1 MASPTGIPSNA
12 AGPGKYSREI
22 VLLTTLLLLLVF
34 AIFTA
39 FAARMYHKQYHVLGD
54 EWFAR
59 GDQDFHSGNATAA
72 LSDYRNALLYS
83 PGNTNFQFHLAK
95 ALAATGR
102 FDEARAYLV
111 ALLSDSPGSGETNL
125 ELARIA
131 ARGGPKMMPDALRYY
146 HAAIY
151 GVWDTDPIAMR
162 WQVRKEFCDFLL
174 DNHAMNQAEA
184 EIIALA
190 DNTSPED
197 FAGQKTAGNL
207 LLRARMWSRALQEFQ
222 TLLSHDPRDEDALAG
237 AAAAAFQLAQYS
249 QAEEYLQ
256 RLPREKLA
264 DPELARMHETARN
277 VLSLN
282 PFAPGL
288 STDEKAKRTAKAIAL
303 AQARANACERQ
314 SASAPSARVPG
325 ASLTS
330 ALATSNQKAAD
341 WTERNLRKY
350 PERIAPAMSSAFDL
364 EDAATGQCG
373 EPQGADYALWLI
385 GRSRAG
391 NSR

>member
-1 MASPTGIPSNA
+1 MAFSTGIPSNA
-12 AGPGKYSREI
+12 AGPGKHSREI

-59 GDQDFHSGNATAA
+59 GDQEFHSGNAAAA

-95 ALAATGR
+95 ALAANGR
-102 FDEARAYLV
+102 NDEARAYLV
-111 ALLSDSPGSGETNL
+111 TLLSDSPGSGETNL

-131 ARGGPKMMPDALRYY
+131 AHGGPKTMPDALRYY

-151 GVWDTDPIAMR
+151 GVWDADPIAMR
-162 WQVRKEFCDFLL
+162 WQVRNEFCEYLL
-174 DNHAMNQAEA
+174 DNNAMNQAEA

-190 DNTSPED
+190 DNTNPED
-197 FAGQKTAGNL
+197 FGGQKTAANL

-222 TLLSHDPRDEDALAG
+222 TVLSHDPRDEDALAG
-237 AAAAAFQLAQYS
+237 AATAAFQLAQYS

-264 DPELARMHETARN
+264 DPELARMRETSRS

-303 AQARANACERQ
+303 AQARATACERQ
-314 SASAPSARVPG
+314 SASASSARVPG
-325 ASLTS
+325 SSLTS
-330 ALATSNQKAAD
+330 ALATSNQNAAD

-350 PERIAPAMSSAFDL
+350 PERIAPAMSSVFEL
-364 EDAATGQCG
+364 EDVATGQCG